1 VLPISYHHLV
11 AALLCGLAL
20 RLYFIAHFPF
30 YSGDTKFYEEL
41 ARNWLDHGVYG
52 LFVNGQLMPADQR
65 MPGYPAFLVLLYST
79 LGRARIAVMLA
90 QAAIDLVTCVLAA
103 MIASR
108 IVATE
113 NKSLAAT
120 IALWLAALCP
130 FTASYTAAIVTET
143 LAAFFTTLAL
153 LAFTWIFTEPVLD
166 APVGHAVDAL
176 DIAPVRQDTRA
187 RKLAGAF
194 ALAGFFTGLGTL
206 VRPET
211 PLVLAA
217 AVVVIC
223 VRWRC
228 IADWPKIAL
237 AGAWMAVGLLA
248 ALTPW
253 AARNARTLGRVE
265 FLAPQYAEAAGDY
278 MPRGFYAWTLT
289 WMVRNRDAYTVT
301 WALGKKAIPVV
312 AIPDAAFDSAAE
324 RARVADLLTS
334 YNHDLKLTPSLDRK
348 FEALARERALA
359 HPIRT
364 FALIPFERAFATWFT
379 PRVDVL
385 RYSGKLWPA
394 GDQWRANPK
403 EFDAAA
409 IFAFLNFVYLGLSAV
424 GAWRF
429 RSNAGCAVLVLYLV
443 IRTALLTQLSTVEP
457 RYVVV
462 CFPAV
467 AALGALAFVKSR
479 QDRLAAAREDSFE
492 ASAAYVRRR
501 VRRQSGSPRREPS
514 EDGAALPDFFRCICV
529 GAR

>member
-1 VLPISYHHLV
+1 MATSFSGARAGVLPISYRHLV

-52 LFVNGQLMPADQR
+52 LFVNGQLMPVDQR
-65 MPGYPAFLVLLYST
+65 MPGYPAFLALIYSVF
-79 LGRARIAVMLA
+79 GRGRIAVMLA
-90 QAAIDLVTCVLAA
+90 QAVIDLVTCILAA
-103 MIASR
+103 LIASR
-108 IVATE
+108 IAPAST
-113 NKSLAAT
+113 KHRAGT

-153 LAFTWIFTEPVLD
+153 LMLVWIFTEPVLD
-166 APVGHAVDAL
+166 APGGGAVGAQG
-176 DIAPVRQDTRA
+176 IAPVRQDTLA
-187 RKLAGAF
+187 RRLAAAF
-194 ALAGFFTGLGTL
+194 VLAGFFTGFGTL

-217 AVVVIC
+217 AAAVLCI
-223 VRWRC
+223 RWRLM
-228 IADWPKIAL
+228 ADWPKIVL
-237 AGAWMAVGLLA
+237 AGSWMAVGLLI

-253 AARNARTLGRVE
+253 AARNARTLGRIE
-265 FLAPQYAEAAGDY
+265 FLAPSYAESAGDY
-278 MPRGFYAWTLT
+278 MPRGFYAWTRT

-301 WALGKKAIPVV
+301 WALGKKPIPIA

-324 RARVADLLTS
+324 RARVADLLAS
-334 YNHDLKLTPSLDRK
+334 YNSDLKMTPSLDRR
-348 FEALARERALA
+348 FEVLARERIAA

-385 RYSGKLWPA
+385 RYSGNLWPV
-394 GDQWRANPK
+394 GDQWHTNPK

-409 IFAFLNFVYLGLSAV
+409 IFAFLDFVYLGLAAV
-424 GAWRF
+424 GAWRY
-429 RSNAGCAVLVLYLV
+429 RSNPGCAVLVLYLV
-443 IRTALLTQLSTVEP
+443 VRTALLTQLSTVEP

-462 CFPAV
+462 CFPIV
-467 AALGALAFVKSR
+467 AALGALAFVKSQR
-479 QDRLAAAREDSFE
+479 DLLPAAREDSFE
-492 ASAAYVRRR
+492 ASAAYVR
-501 VRRQSGSPRREPS
+501 
-514 EDGAALPDFFRCICV
+514 
-529 GAR
+529 